1 MFVTTYKVTSPK
13 VIEEFIEEV
22 EYKVDEVLVKVDYL
36 AICKA
41 DIRYYLGNRD
51 INVLKRKYPL
61 TPIHEAVG
69 KVVKD
74 PTGTYKK
81 GDKVILIPNSVDK
94 ERCKTCYFER
104 CKDEDLG
111 ENYCPYA
118 EFKSSTSD
126 GFMRPFISL
135 KPEALVKYDDSI
147 EPQIAVWSEL
157 LSVSNAAC
165 RRIDFSRA
173 KNIAL
178 FGDGIMGYMVY
189 IILTQKYHAQ
199 NVTLF
204 GMDDNKMSTF
214 KGIHTTT
221 YNEYDGP
228 LFDTLIECVGGR
240 ASSSA
245 INQMIDISQV
255 GSTLILMGVSE
266 NLVEINTRKVLEKG
280 ITIKGVTRSTRE
292 DFEAVSKLIAQ
303 KEVHDLLA
311 PLVLSETTIKTINDV
326 YDTYE
331 KEIKN
336 TTIIGKNILKF

>member
-1 MFVTTYKVTSPK
+1 MLITTYKVTSPR
-13 VIEEFIEEV
+13 VIEEFVEEV
-22 EYKVDEVLVKVDYL
+22 EYKIDEVLVKVDYL
-36 AICKA
+36 AVCKA

-51 INVLKRKYPL
+51 INVLRHKYPL

-69 KVVKD
+69 HVIKD
-74 PTGTYKK
+74 PTGTFKK
-81 GDKVILIPNSVDK
+81 NDKVILVPNSVDHEK
-94 ERCKTCYFER
+94 CKTCPFER
-104 CKDEDLG
+104 CKDEELG

-126 GFMRPFISL
+126 GFMRPFINM
-135 KPEALVKYDDSI
+135 KPESLVKYDDSI
-147 EPQIAVWSEL
+147 APQMAVWSEL

-165 RRIDFSRA
+165 RRIDFSKA

-204 GMDDNKMSTF
+204 GVDKEKMSTF
-214 KGIHTTT
+214 KGIQTSTFDE
-221 YNEYDGP
+221 YNGL

-245 INQMIDISQV
+245 INQMIDLSQI
-255 GSTLILMGVSE
+255 GSTLILMGVAE
-266 NLVEINTRKVLEKG
+266 NLIEINTRKVLEKG

-292 DFEAVSKLIAQ
+292 DFVEVSKLVGQ
-303 KEVHDLLA
+303 KEVQELLT
-311 PLVLSETTIKTINDV
+311 PLVLSETKIKTINDV

-331 KEIKN
+331 KEISN
-336 TTIIGKNILKF
+336 TKIIGKNIMKF